1 MGHYFGTDGIRGLVG
16 DKLTAKIA
24 YRVGRYLGAY
34 QQKKQTIVL
43 GMDTRIS
50 SSMLASAFV
59 AGVTSAGSDVIY
71 LGVVSTPMV
80 SFCLTHYSFDF
91 GVMISAS
98 HNPYF
103 DNGIKVFNRKGE
115 KLEAAI
121 ESKIEHFIDLDQDL
135 IENKTN
141 ADIGRVIDQ
150 NVIFRNAYLDFLTS
164 FIHHDVSHLKIAVDA
179 SHGSAS
185 YLVQE
190 LFAKLGIQGDFHF
203 VQPDGININD
213 RCGATHMQ
221 ALMDIVKRGNY
232 DLGLAFDGDADRM
245 LAVSENGDLIDGDA
259 LLYLHA
265 KYTLPQ
271 YPVSKQKVVMTKM
284 SNLGLKKA
292 LHELKMPYLETDVGD
307 KYVQAAL
314 AKEALI
320 LGGEQSGHVIFL
332 DALNTGDGLLSA
344 IKLIDLIAA
353 KRQPVSQL
361 LGTFQTYPQVLK
373 NVIVQNKRAVL
384 DHHDFAPLIRSIEQK
399 LGDEGRIFVRPSG
412 TEPLIRV
419 MVEAKDLSLCQTYT
433 DLVVSWINETFTY

>member
-353 KRQPVSQL
+353 KRQAVSQL

-419 MVEAKDLSLCQTYT
+419 MVEAKDLSSCQTYT

>member
-141 ADIGRVIDQ
+141 ADIRPRWSGSKSRS
-150 NVIFRNAYLDFLTS
+150 RW
-164 FIHHDVSHLKIAVDA
+164 
-179 SHGSAS
+179 GSAPS
-185 YLVQE
+185 
-190 LFAKLGIQGDFHF
+190 
-203 VQPDGININD
+203 
-213 RCGATHMQ
+213 
-221 ALMDIVKRGNY
+221 
-232 DLGLAFDGDADRM
+232 
-245 LAVSENGDLIDGDA
+245 S
-259 LLYLHA
+259 
-265 KYTLPQ
+265 
-271 YPVSKQKVVMTKM
+271 
-284 SNLGLKKA
+284 
-292 LHELKMPYLETDVGD
+292 
-307 KYVQAAL
+307 
-314 AKEALI
+314 
-320 LGGEQSGHVIFL
+320 
-332 DALNTGDGLLSA
+332 
-344 IKLIDLIAA
+344 
-353 KRQPVSQL
+353 
-361 LGTFQTYPQVLK
+361 
-373 NVIVQNKRAVL
+373 
-384 DHHDFAPLIRSIEQK
+384 
-399 LGDEGRIFVRPSG
+399 RP
-412 TEPLIRV
+412 
-419 MVEAKDLSLCQTYT
+419 
-433 DLVVSWINETFTY
+433 

>member
-34 QQKKQTIVL
+34 HQKKQTIVL

-353 KRQPVSQL
+353 KRQAVSQL

-419 MVEAKDLSLCQTYT
+419 MVEAKDLSSCQTYT